1 MSQRRT
7 YRLIPCRPVLG
18 YQSCLRRAHLMI
30 TLLNE
35 GQWALFSMVLVAIV
49 IALSFHEFGHAWTA
63 RCFGDDTAE
72 RAGRLTLNPVAHID
86 PVGLLM
92 VVFVG
97 FGYARPVPIDPR
109 KFTSRYAD
117 LLVAAA
123 GPGMNLLLAVVAING
138 YVLMIQFGWLSLTQ
152 EDPWI
157 FCKYFT
163 ILNLLL
169 MLFNLLPI
177 GALDGHY
184 ILPYFLPRSWAQ
196 RYRYY
201 NQRYG
206 NLLLLGLIG
215 LSILGVPVV
224 STLFSLAN
232 TMMLWIVVVPVG

>member
-1 MSQRRT
+1 MINLLSQ
-7 YRLIPCRPVLG
+7 G
-18 YQSCLRRAHLMI
+18 H
-30 TLLNE
+30 
-35 GQWALFSMVLVAIV
+35 WALFSMLLVAIV

-72 RAGRLTLNPVAHID
+72 RAGRLTLNPIAHID

-92 VVFVG
+92 VVLVG
-97 FGYARPVPIDPR
+97 FGYARPVPTDPR

-117 LLVAAA
+117 LLVSAA
-123 GPGMNLLLAVVAING
+123 GPGMNLLLAVVAINS
-138 YVLMIQFGWLSLTQ
+138 YFLMIEFGWLSASQ
-152 EDPWI
+152 DGPWV
-157 FCKYFT
+157 FCLYFT
-163 ILNLLL
+163 VLNLLL

-184 ILPYFLPRSWAQ
+184 ILPYFLPRHWAQ

-215 LSILGVPVV
+215 LSLLGVPVV
-224 STLFSLAN
+224 STLFSLAQK
-232 TMMLWIVVVPVG
+232 MMSWIMVVPVG

>member
-1 MSQRRT
+1 
-7 YRLIPCRPVLG
+7 
-18 YQSCLRRAHLMI
+18 MI

-63 RCFGDDTAE
+63 RCFGADTAE
-72 RAGRLTLNPVAHID
+72 RAGRLTLK
-86 PVGLLM
+86 
-92 VVFVG
+92 
-97 FGYARPVPIDPR
+97 PVPIDPR

-169 MLFNLLPI
+169 MLFYLLPI

>member
-7 YRLIPCRPVLG
+7 YRLISCRPVLG
-18 YQSCLRRAHLMI
+18 YQSRLRRAHLMI

-97 FGYARPVPIDPR
+97 FGYAKPVPIDPR

-117 LLVAAA
+117 LLVSAA
-123 GPGMNLLLAVVAING
+123 GPGMILLLAGVAING

>member
-1 MSQRRT
+1 M
-7 YRLIPCRPVLG
+7 
-18 YQSCLRRAHLMI
+18 
-30 TLLNE
+30 
-35 GQWALFSMVLVAIV
+35 
-49 IALSFHEFGHAWTA
+49 
-63 RCFGDDTAE
+63 
-72 RAGRLTLNPVAHID
+72 AHID

-97 FGYARPVPIDPR
+97 FGYAKPVPTDPR

-117 LLVAAA
+117 LLVSAA

-138 YVLMIQFGWLSLTQ
+138 YFLMIKFGWLSGSQ
-152 EDPWI
+152 EGPWV
-157 FCKYFT
+157 FCLYFT
-163 ILNLLL
+163 VLNLLL

-184 ILPYFLPRSWAQ
+184 ILPYFLPQSWAQ

-224 STLFSLAN
+224 STLFSLAQ
-232 TMMLWIVVVPVG
+232 TMVSWIMVVPVG